1 VPIHTRASPL
11 STSTTSGTRAPR
23 CFWGA
28 AFTKLVGAEENN
40 AGDIRKR
47 MEPLT
52 KAAQSHDLAVL
63 IVRNAGKDGKGRG
76 SSQFEPE
83 VDIVATLKRPEGNH
97 ADTVRH
103 LETDHRPL
111 RSYEAE
117 YRAAAR
123 HGRRAGGHD
132 GRGFGLTGCSTVAV
146 NSAPDLSGAFLLS
159 SGRPCVLP
167 ANRRKSGE
175 GGIRTHETASNRLR
189 DFQSRSF
196 GQLGHLSEQ
205 QRVYQTYFGVRVESE
220 DLCQRDSPERFA
232 GPRSA
237 AVVDI
242 DGPSGDNSG

>member
-1 VPIHTRASPL
+1 MPIRTRASPL

-40 AGDIRKR
+40 AGDIRER

-63 IVRNAGKDGKGRG
+63 IVRHAGKDGKGRG
-76 SSQFEPE
+76 SSQFEAE

-132 GRGFGLTGCSTVAV
+132 GRGFGLTGCSKFGPGSLRGLLVVLRSSLRFTCKQKEKRRGWDSNPRDGFKPPTRFPVALLRPTRTPLRTTE
-146 NSAPDLSGAFLLS
+146 SLPDIFWG
-159 SGRPCVLP
+159 
-167 ANRRKSGE
+167 
-175 GGIRTHETASNRLR
+175 
-189 DFQSRSF
+189 
-196 GQLGHLSEQ
+196 
-205 QRVYQTYFGVRVESE
+205 
-220 DLCQRDSPERFA
+220 
-232 GPRSA
+232 
-237 AVVDI
+237 
-242 DGPSGDNSG
+242 